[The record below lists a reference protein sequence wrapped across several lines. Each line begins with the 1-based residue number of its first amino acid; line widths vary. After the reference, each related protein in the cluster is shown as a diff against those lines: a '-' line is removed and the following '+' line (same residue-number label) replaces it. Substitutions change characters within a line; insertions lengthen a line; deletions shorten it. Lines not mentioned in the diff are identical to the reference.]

1 MVVLYDPVQLV
12 FEFEKFE
19 GRTPLDLAFVCSL
32 PLGLRVLT
40 VFGAF
45 LIFQH
50 EIFHNVLNFHADET
64 AGDRGELDLG
74 GGPFDRLQFEEI
86 LRRKNL
92 NI

>member
-1 MVVLYDPVQLV
+1 MVILHDPVQLIL
-12 FEFEKFE
+12 EFEKFE
-19 GRTPLDLAFVCSL
+19 GRTPLDPRFVCSL
-32 PLGLRVLT
+32 PLGLRLLT
-40 VFGAF
+40 VFRAS

-50 EIFHNVLNFHADET
+50 EIFHDVLNFHADEA

-74 GGPFDRLQFEEI
+74 GGPFDGLQFEEI